1 MTSQDSQNEI
11 EVVQQWMRDYGI
23 NRFVTAQNRAE
34 LIGVPQECIWSEYFS
49 YDDDNS
55 YAYDSLAPDS
65 DDDETLLG
73 FYIGEQAHNST
84 GEMAIMTEKA
94 IPCANPSCWS
104 GDCATCG
111 STRVNGQINLYER
124 ALASKVASA
133 NVADTGGQSQAFCTE
148 CGKILKSGA
157 KFCGSCGTAA

>member
-1 MTSQDSQNEI
+1 MASQDSQNEI
-11 EVVQQWMRDYGI
+11 EVVQQWMRTYGI
-23 NRFVTAQNRAE
+23 NRFVTAQNRE
-34 LIGVPQECIWSEYFS
+34 QLIGVPQECIWSEYFS

-55 YAYDSLAPDS
+55 YAFDSLAPDS

-94 IPCANPSCWS
+94 IPCPNPSCWS

-124 ALASKVASA
+124 ALASKETSA
-133 NVADTGGQSQAFCTE
+133 NVAGTSAQSFCTE
-148 CGKILKSGA
+148 CGANLKPGA
-157 KFCGSCGTAA
+157 KFCGSCGKAI

>member
-1 MTSQDSQNEI
+1 MASQDSQNEI
-11 EVVQQWMRDYGI
+11 EVVQQWMRTYGI
-23 NRFVTAQNRAE
+23 NRFVTAQNRE
-34 LIGVPQECIWSEYFS
+34 QLIGVPQECIWSEYFS

-55 YAYDSLAPDS
+55 YAFDSLAPDS

-94 IPCANPSCWS
+94 IPCPNPSCWS

-124 ALASKVASA
+124 ALASKEISA
-133 NVADTGGQSQAFCTE
+133 NVADTEGQSHAFCTE
-148 CGKILKSGA
+148 
-157 KFCGSCGTAA
+157 